1 LKIKLVITWLLNL
14 PNKLLIAFVRLYQ
27 KTLSPLLGERCRY
40 WPSCSRYA
48 VESLQTHNILKAI
61 MLSSWRIVRC
71 NPFSGGGLDPVPKKG
86 KWLPEINTDGTEK
99 V

>member
-1 LKIKLVITWLLNL
+1 LKIKLLIVRLLTL
-14 PNKLLIAFVRLYQ
+14 PNKLLIGFIKLYQ

-61 MLSSWRIVRC
+61 LLSIWRIVRC
-71 NPFSGGGLDPVPKKG
+71 NPFSEGGLDPVPNKG
-86 KWLPEINTDGTEK
+86 RWSPDISTDGSK
-99 V
+99 KA